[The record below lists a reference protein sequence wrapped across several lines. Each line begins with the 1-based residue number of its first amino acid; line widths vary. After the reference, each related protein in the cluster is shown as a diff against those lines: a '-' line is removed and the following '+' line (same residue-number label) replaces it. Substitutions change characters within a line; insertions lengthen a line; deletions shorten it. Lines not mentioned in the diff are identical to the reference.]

1 MHKYVVMAHAEN
13 PVSKADEIR
22 QIIEPEGSTRT
33 TLIVD
38 DHSTQG
44 LEDQRYDI
52 ISVFTFLEELDPSRK
67 GHLDELLA
75 GLGLDPLDTVIGDD
89 EEELAQHSS
98 AQS

>member
-13 PVSKADEIR
+13 PVSKAEEIR
-22 QIIEPEGSTRT
+22 QAIEPEGSMRT

-38 DHSTQG
+38 DHSTEG

-52 ISVFTFLEELDPSRK
+52 ISIFTFGEELDQSRK
-67 GHLDELLA
+67 SQLDELLA
-75 GLGLDPLDTVIGDD
+75 SLGLATLDTVIGDD
-89 EEELAQHSS
+89 ETELGHHV